1 MTRTA
6 IITGA
11 SRGIGAEIAR
21 RLAADGIN
29 IVVNY
34 ASNAAAAE
42 DVVASIR
49 EKGGKAIA
57 VKADIGA
64 ADGIKTLFDAAEAEF
79 GKADILVNNGGM
91 LSLAPLATVTDED
104 FERQVAVN
112 LGGTFRGLREAANR
126 LADGGR
132 IVNFSTSVVGT
143 KLPAY
148 GVYAAT
154 KAAVETLTHIVAK
167 ELAARGITV
176 NAIAPGPVATELFLD
191 GKSEELV
198 ANITRTI
205 PAGRLGKPD
214 DIAGAVAFLV
224 GDEARFISG
233 QVLRVNGGMI

>member
-1 MTRTA
+1 MSRTA

-21 RLAADGIN
+21 RLATDGIDV
-29 IVVNY
+29 VVNY
-34 ASNAAAAE
+34 ASNAAAAGE
-42 DVVASIR
+42 VVASIR
-49 EKGGKAIA
+49 EKGAKAIA
-57 VKADIGA
+57 VKADIGSD
-64 ADGIKTLFDAAEAEF
+64 DGMAVLFDAAEAEF

-91 LSLAPLATVTDED
+91 LSLAPLATVTDKD
-104 FERQVAVN
+104 FDRQVTVN
-112 LGGTFRGLREAANR
+112 FGGTFRGLREAANR

-154 KAAVETLTHIVAK
+154 KAAVETMTHIAAK

-205 PAGRLGKPD
+205 PAGRLGEPG
-214 DIAGAVAFLV
+214 DIAGVVAFLV
-224 GDEARFISG
+224 GDEARFING